1 MSWVEAWWGCNNQD
15 AGDRILYEMGQMGSR
30 KTEALLPFFDRS
42 LLASQAGQACGGI
55 PSCSHSPAGRDGRFP
70 MSGEAEPSCHQ
81 TGSEFRAD
89 GSTDTYLLRHLAR
102 GCLAEA
108 KIGRRIRQ

>member
-1 MSWVEAWWGCNNQD
+1 
-15 AGDRILYEMGQMGSR
+15 MGSR
-30 KTEALLPFFDRS
+30 KTEALFPFFGRS